1 MVGGDGLD
9 AGGPRVDTGGMD
21 QQAVIARFREIE
33 REYVVGWCGAGA
45 LERPGEALRALVE
58 EQRSSE
64 GDAYE
69 GGFTQLDRVG
79 QVVVLAL
86 CERYGLRAFRR
97 KGARRSTIDVAGP
110 KTFITK
116 VFYPLVERAMAAMV
130 MGVDHWLHG
139 VVEACI
145 RDDVPADE
153 DYAAALAS
161 SETS

>member
-1 MVGGDGLD
+1 
-9 AGGPRVDTGGMD
+9 MD
-21 QQAVIARFREIE
+21 QDAVVARFREIE

-45 LERPGEALRALVE
+45 VGQPGVALRELVE

-97 KGARRSTIDVAGP
+97 KGARHSTIDVAGP
-110 KTFITK
+110 KTFITE
-116 VFYPLVERAMAAMV
+116 VFYPLVERAMAPMV
-130 MGVDHWLHG
+130 MGVDNWLHG
-139 VVEACI
+139 VIEACI
-145 RDDVPADE
+145 RDDVPVDE
-153 DYAAALAS
+153 DYAAELTS